1 MRSLNK
7 DQLISAE
14 SKTLLNVITQW
25 HDYDKE
31 TVLLAYQ
38 ILFNRNFFVPGKN
51 SILTDLLID
60 KSISGF
66 CHAHRLPNMEIV
78 EEMQLVKS

>member
-1 MRSLNK
+1 MHSITK
-7 DQLISAE
+7 DEVTSTE
-14 SKTLLNVITQW
+14 STALLNVITQW
-25 HDYDKE
+25 GDYDKE

-38 ILFNRNFFVPGKN
+38 ELKNRNFLTPGNN

-66 CHAHRLPNMEIV
+66 CHAHRITNMEIV
-78 EEMQLVKS
+78 AEMQPA